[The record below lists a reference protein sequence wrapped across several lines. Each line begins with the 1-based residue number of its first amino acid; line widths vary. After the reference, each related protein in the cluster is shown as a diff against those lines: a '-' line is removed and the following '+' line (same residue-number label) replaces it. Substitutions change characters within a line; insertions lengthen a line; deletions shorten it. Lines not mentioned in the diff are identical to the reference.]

1 MIDRTMFFA
10 GVRHGPFPGSLTDP
24 QVSGMGAILNEWD
37 RRRLS
42 DNHWL
47 AYMLATAFH
56 ETAHT
61 MQPIEEI
68 GHGKGRKYGTP
79 VNGHV
84 YYGRGYVQ
92 LTWDYNYKKMGDL
105 LGVDLVSHPE
115 LALDPKIAAGIM
127 FEGMERGTFTG
138 KKLADFFNDHT
149 TDWVRARKIINGLDR
164 ADIIANYAREFH
176 AALDASA
183 TGA

>member
-92 LTWDYNYKKMGDL
+92 LTWDYNYKK
-105 LGVDLVSHPE
+105 
-115 LALDPKIAAGIM
+115 
-127 FEGMERGTFTG
+127 
-138 KKLADFFNDHT
+138 
-149 TDWVRARKIINGLDR
+149 W
-164 ADIIANYAREFH
+164 
-176 AALDASA
+176 A
-183 TGA
+183 TCSTLTL